1 MRQSREASIRE
12 AESRPH
18 WGRTPKP
25 SPRNALKNNRRAPRP
40 KGGEP
45 PPTAADARNKNQ
57 RHECKK
63 SNAHDS
69 DAAKPRGVNPP
80 QAESRPHWG
89 RTPKPS
95 PRNAPKNNRRAPPPK
110 GR

>member
-1 MRQSREASIRE
+1 MRR
-12 AESRPH
+12 
-18 WGRTPKP
+18 K
-25 SPRNALKNNRRAPRP
+25 K
-40 KGGEP
+40 EP
-45 PPTAADARNKNQ
+45 PPTAADARNKNP

-63 SNAHDS
+63 ATPHDS

-95 PRNAPKNNRRAPPPK
+95 PRNAPKNNRRAPRPK
-110 GR
+110 GGEPPPMAADARNQNPRYRPKTARQNENCILS